1 MQKMKL
7 VFLFTMFLYCGILNA
22 QDSVDIKRIDS
33 IAGVIST
40 NAATKKHKVVE
51 GTLLLEGNKTSSIR
65 FHLDTGRVE
74 MIVVESPL
82 KDNVT
87 LYYTDDKK
95 LLHVVNFTN
104 GNYNE
109 IQSSFYFIKDAAYR
123 KDGNNFKK
131 IKPNFFTAQ
140 VSSYLDLF
148 KEQLNTK

>member
-1 MQKMKL
+1 
-7 VFLFTMFLYCGILNA
+7 MFLYCGILNA

-74 MIVVESPL
+74 MIVVESHL

-95 LLHVVNFTN
+95 LLYVVNFTN

-123 KDGNNFKK
+123 KDGNIFQK

-140 VSSYLDLF
+140 VSSYFDLF